1 MGFKHHFNLSRD
13 SRLYKLIDEEGARSY
28 GSYLFILEQLYCQ
41 ESGRLFIGQL
51 KLIRQ
56 KGFPQA
62 YLEKIV
68 RNYGLFVIED
78 DMFSSA
84 IDYLGTS
91 RKKAKVSKKN
101 TTEKGAEEE
110 EVMTDRMKVA
120 EDTGTMPEETGPVAE
135 EASPLVEEDG
145 DFQAATSPATAAE
158 VPEACAAT
166 PDELVA
172 DCLPTACRLPAG
184 SESASNPKRGK
195 MRDNTQC
202 LSKLPHQAPLAR
214 AREEKNRE
222 EENRKYLLHIIP
234 PLKVEE
240 VEKRHTACAI
250 T

>member
-1 MGFKHHFNLSRD
+1 MESFFWFKHRFNLSRD
-13 SRLYKLIDEEGARSY
+13 SRLYKLIDEEGARGY
-28 GSYLFILEQLYCQ
+28 GSYLFILERLYSQ

-51 KLIRQ
+51 KLIQQ

-91 RKKAKVSKKN
+91 RKKAEVSKKN
-101 TTEKGAEEE
+101 TTERGAEEE
-110 EVMTDRMKVA
+110 EAMADRMKIA
-120 EDTGTMPEETGPVAE
+120 EETEPMPEETAPVVE

-145 DFQAATSPATAAE
+145 DFRAATSLAAAVE
-158 VPEACAAT
+158 VSEACAET

-172 DCLPTACRLPAG
+172 DCLPARSRQAVRKAVKSRITHCVLGSYRTDLP
-184 SESASNPKRGK
+184 R
-195 MRDNTQC
+195 RT
-202 LSKLPHQAPLAR
+202 
-214 AREEKNRE
+214 REEKNRE
-222 EENRKYLLHIIP
+222 EEKRKYLLHIIP

-240 VEKRHTACAI
+240 VEERHTVCVV

>member
-1 MGFKHHFNLSRD
+1 MENFFWFKHHFNLSRD
-13 SRLYKLIDEEGARSY
+13 SRLYKLIDEEGARGY
-28 GSYLFILEQLYCQ
+28 GSYLFILERLYSQ

-51 KLIRQ
+51 KLIQQ

-91 RKKAKVSKKN
+91 RKKAEVSKKN
-101 TTEKGAEEE
+101 TTERGAEEE
-110 EVMTDRMKVA
+110 EAMADRMKIA
-120 EDTGTMPEETGPVAE
+120 EETEPMPEETAPVVE

-145 DFQAATSPATAAE
+145 DFRAATSLAAAVE
-158 VPEACAAT
+158 VSEACAET

-172 DCLPTACRLPAG
+172 DCLPARSRQAVRKAVKSRITRSVLGSYRTDLP
-184 SESASNPKRGK
+184 R
-195 MRDNTQC
+195 RT
-202 LSKLPHQAPLAR
+202 
-214 AREEKNRE
+214 REEKNRE
-222 EENRKYLLHIIP
+222 EEKRKYLLYIIP

-240 VEKRHTACAI
+240 VEERHTVCVV